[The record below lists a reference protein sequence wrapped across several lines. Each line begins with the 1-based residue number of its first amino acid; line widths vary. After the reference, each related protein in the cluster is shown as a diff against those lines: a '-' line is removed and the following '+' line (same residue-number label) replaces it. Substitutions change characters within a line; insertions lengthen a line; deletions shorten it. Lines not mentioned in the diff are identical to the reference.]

1 MEKSKWKML
10 VLYVTPKISLS
21 NKTETS
27 NGCINQEKYV
37 LKREIFER
45 NRVKCLSWMSYLVMT
60 TQ

>member
-27 NGCINQEKYV
+27 DGCINQDE
-37 LKREIFER
+37 
-45 NRVKCLSWMSYLVMT
+45 
-60 TQ
+60 